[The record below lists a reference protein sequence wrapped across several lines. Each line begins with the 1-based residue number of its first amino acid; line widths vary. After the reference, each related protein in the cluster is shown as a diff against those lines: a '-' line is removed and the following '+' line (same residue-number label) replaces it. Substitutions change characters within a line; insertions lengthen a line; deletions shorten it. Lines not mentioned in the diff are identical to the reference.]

1 MSRDDVQRWKDK
13 YLENIEQQ
21 ERLQRRW
28 DAGSTCCVAA
38 WCVAVWRPK
47 AATRRSTSA

>member
-1 MSRDDVQRWKDK
+1 MSRDVQRWKDK

-28 DAGSTCCVAA
+28 DAHRPAA
-38 WCVAVWRPK
+38 SRPG
-47 AATRRSTSA
+47 A

>member
-28 DAGSTCCVAA
+28 DARIDLLRRGLVRSSLAA
-38 WCVAVWRPK
+38 AGL
-47 AATRRSTSA
+47 SLINI

>member
-13 YLENIEQQ
+13 YLDNIEQQ

-28 DAGSTCCVAA
+28 
-38 WCVAVWRPK
+38 
-47 AATRRSTSA
+47 

>member
-21 ERLQRRW
+21 ERL
-28 DAGSTCCVAA
+28 AGMLLIMLSVDMLLDNLRSVLHIAA
-38 WCVAVWRPK
+38 
-47 AATRRSTSA
+47 

>member
-28 DAGSTCCVAA
+28 DA
-38 WCVAVWRPK
+38 RIDLL
-47 AATRRSTSA
+47 RRGDRKSVV

>member
-28 DAGSTCCVAA
+28 EIGRAHV
-38 WCVAVWRPK
+38 
-47 AATRRSTSA
+47 